1 MLTRILTGII
11 GIIAAIAVV
20 TVGGYVFLAAALL
33 LSAIG
38 WWEFSHMAANKG
50 IYIYRLSGFIPA
62 VLFVGI
68 SGFVGP
74 ELAFPVLIFAI
85 FGVLIQGLYRFCHN
99 KENDW
104 LRGTSVTLAS
114 ILYTGL
120 LFAHVPLLR
129 NLYGPTIECMG
140 MNFAYGEAALWMAL
154 LGTWSSDTF
163 AYFFGVAFGKHKFCS
178 VSPKK
183 SREGAIAGF
192 VFAFLVTAGLAHYVL
207 HLSCCTA
214 VVAGLTLALLA
225 PLGDLVESIMK
236 RSFDIK
242 DSGKIFPGHGGVL
255 DRFDSL
261 LFTVP
266 AIFYV
271 IAASRICDY
280 LLP

>member
-11 GIIAAIAVV
+11 GIIAATAIV
-20 TVGGYVFLAAALL
+20 TSGGYVFLTAVLL
-33 LSAIG
+33 LSAVG
-38 WWEFSHMAANKG
+38 WWEYSHMAANKG
-50 IYIYRLSGFIPA
+50 IYIYKLSGFIPA
-62 VLFVGI
+62 FLFVAI
-68 SGFVGP
+68 SGFAGP

-85 FGVLIQGLYRFCHN
+85 FGVLVQGLYRFCHD
-99 KENDW
+99 EESDW
-104 LRGTSVTLAS
+104 LRGTSMTLLS

-120 LFAHVPLLR
+120 LFAHVPMLR
-129 NLYGPTIECMG
+129 NLYGPVVEFMG
-140 MNFAYGEAALWMAL
+140 MNFEYGEAAIWTAL

-183 SREGAIAGF
+183 SKEGALAGF
-192 VFAFLVTAGLAHYVL
+192 VFAFLVTAGLGHAVL
-207 HLSCCTA
+207 FLPVSTA
-214 VVAGLTLALLA
+214 IVMGLAVAVLA

-236 RSFDIK
+236 RSFAIK

-266 AIFYV
+266 VVYYV
-271 IAASRICDY
+271 IAMSRICDY
-280 LLP
+280 LF